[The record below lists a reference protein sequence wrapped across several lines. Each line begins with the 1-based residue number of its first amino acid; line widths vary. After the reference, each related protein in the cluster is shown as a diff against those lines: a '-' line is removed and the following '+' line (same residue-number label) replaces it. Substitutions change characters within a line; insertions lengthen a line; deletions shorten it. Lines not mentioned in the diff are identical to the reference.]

1 MSGRSAQEK
10 AKMEQSISGKLES
23 QKDNKTL
30 ATFVQFM
37 SVCTALCGLICLGA
51 GVLGFYWGTAV
62 IKPWPPLTWNNC
74 VGGFFMIVFGVVL
87 TVLGLN
93 SVSADDTTGT
103 AEYANGIKEW
113 AGFLDNFLGRGLFI
127 CYLGLRIMPLG
138 KYFCL
143 MAGLALLFFG
153 FANIVVHFLWCA
165 EVKVAMDYLNKIS
178 VLVGAIVCI
187 AGGMGFYWGTK
198 VIKPWPPL
206 TWNNCVG
213 GIFMAVFGLMIVV
226 MVLSPQNAAFVPK
239 YLMFLDTLI
248 GRGAFFMFVGLRI
261 IPLGQFYCLVA
272 GMVTFSWGVLN
283 IAVHWIHNADG
294 EVLRVSLAAKEGG
307 KAQKVE
313 EVKN

>member
-1 MSGRSAQEK
+1 MGRTADK
-10 AKMEQSISGKLES
+10 AAMSISEQLQKGGKR
-23 QKDNKTL
+23 QM
-30 ATFVQFM
+30 AQQFVSFI
-37 SVCTALCGLICLGA
+37 SVCTALAGLICLGA

-74 VGGFFMIVFGVVL
+74 VGGFFMIVFGIAM
-87 TVLGLN
+87 TILGLN
-93 SVSADDTTGT
+93 GVSAPDDNSTGT
-103 AEYANGIKEW
+103 EEYAKGINTW

-153 FANIVVHFLWCA
+153 FANIVIHFLW
-165 EVKVAMDYLNKIS
+165 VASDDKAMGILDKIS
-178 VLVGAIVCI
+178 ALVGSVVVI

-213 GIFMAVFGLMIVV
+213 GIFMTVFGLMIVV
-226 MVLSPQNAAFVPK
+226 MVLSPNNAEFVPK
-239 YLMFLDTLI
+239 YLLFLDTLI
-248 GRGAFFMFVGLRI
+248 GRGLFFMFIGLRI

-272 GMVTFSWGVLN
+272 GMVTFSFGVLN
-283 IAVHWIHNADG
+283 CAIHWIFNVDG
-294 EVLRVSLAAKEGG
+294 APIRISNPKT
-307 KAQKVE
+307 KA
-313 EVKN
+313 

>member
-1 MSGRSAQEK
+1 MGDRNWEMVSHNPSGLISLLARDATK
-10 AKMEQSISGKLES
+10 KHFTMFMEFGTVI
-23 QKDNKTL
+23 
-30 ATFVQFM
+30 
-37 SVCTALCGLICLGA
+37 CGLLTLSA
-51 GVLGFYWGTAV
+51 GVLGIYWGAAV
-62 IKPWPPLTWNNC
+62 VKLWPPLTWNNC
-74 VGGFFMIVFGVVL
+74 VGGFFMIIFGIA
-87 TVLGLN
+87 TTILGIN
-93 SVSADDTTGT
+93 GVSAEDNTGT
-103 AEYANGIKEW
+103 GEYADGINKW

-153 FANIVVHFLWCA
+153 FANIVVHLLWCA

-226 MVLSPQNAAFVPK
+226 MVLSPQNAEFVPK

-248 GRGAFFMFVGLRI
+248 GRGLFFMFIGLRI

-272 GMVTFSWGVLN
+272 GMVTFSFGVLN
-283 IAVHWIHNADG
+283 CAIHWIFNADG
-294 EVLRVSLAAKEGG
+294 DAIRISTTE
-307 KAQKVE
+307 KV
-313 EVKN
+313 KDIK